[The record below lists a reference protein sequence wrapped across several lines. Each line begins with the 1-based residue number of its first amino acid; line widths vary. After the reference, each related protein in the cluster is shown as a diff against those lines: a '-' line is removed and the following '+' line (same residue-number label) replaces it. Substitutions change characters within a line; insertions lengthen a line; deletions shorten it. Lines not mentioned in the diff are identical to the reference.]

1 MLQTRSASVPKNH
14 QDWFDD
20 NSTHIQELL
29 QAKNVAHDAK
39 LRNPGSVS
47 LHNKWK
53 ELRSQAQKELRL
65 IENKWWTEKAEE
77 IQSYANNNDTQKF
90 YNAIKAVLDLSA
102 LSTQSDPK
110 MAVPLSRIETES
122 SPAGLNISHNYST
135 ALTLPIQLWCR
146 RYLISLLYL
155 IWMHLHLFM
164 KFLLQSHN

>member
-1 MLQTRSASVPKNH
+1 
-14 QDWFDD
+14 
-20 NSTHIQELL
+20 
-29 QAKNVAHDAK
+29 

-53 ELRSQAQKELRL
+53 ELRSLAQKELRL

-90 YNAIKAVLDLSA
+90 YNAIKAVLDLLSA

-110 MAVPLSRIETES
+110 MAVPLSRIEMES
-122 SPAGLNISHNYST
+122 SPGVLNISQSYST
-135 ALTLPIQLWCR
+135 ALTLSIQLWCR
-146 RYLISLLYL
+146 RYLSSLLYL

-164 KFLLQSHN
+164 KFLLQSHT